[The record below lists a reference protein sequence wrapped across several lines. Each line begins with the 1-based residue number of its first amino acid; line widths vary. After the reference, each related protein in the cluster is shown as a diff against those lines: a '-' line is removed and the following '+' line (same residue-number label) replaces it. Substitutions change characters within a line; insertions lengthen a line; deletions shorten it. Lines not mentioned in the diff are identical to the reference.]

1 MCKRLVPFSMVA
13 GSYKLSKAYIPVA
26 ILFFP
31 RKRRLYIAHL
41 KKWSSFT
48 ICHWCSS
55 HLIGAME
62 SIFTS
67 INKISK
73 KLIMLKWAYSC
84 LVEII
89 SGPRLLQFTAVYIHV
104 TTMRHW
110 CVKWCGPLTHCWNT
124 TGGIPYISKSQLI
137 TWSNLVS
144 AIHNSS
150 QHHPVA
156 NFLWHWSQLK
166 HQAQWKFGWLLA
178 DWVKWEWLCL
188 NSSFGERA
196 LWNPSELGCMISI
209 SFNKITVKLLF
220 HCMKCNMWHLTNII
234 LH

>member
-1 MCKRLVPFSMVA
+1 MLAAHFCCSSYSSSSLFSEPREHAISVQPLGWAWQMCKRLVSFSMVA

-31 RKRRLYIAHL
+31 RKRRLYVAHL

-67 INKISK
+67 ISKMSK

-84 LVEII
+84 LAEII
-89 SGPRLLQFTAVYIHV
+89 SGRLLQFTAVYIHV

-124 TGGIPYISKSQLI
+124 YICTGGIPYISKS
-137 TWSNLVS
+137 
-144 AIHNSS
+144 
-150 QHHPVA
+150 
-156 NFLWHWSQLK
+156 LK
-166 HQAQWKFGWLLA
+166 
-178 DWVKWEWLCL
+178 
-188 NSSFGERA
+188 
-196 LWNPSELGCMISI
+196 
-209 SFNKITVKLLF
+209 
-220 HCMKCNMWHLTNII
+220 
-234 LH
+234 